1 MIFFMILYFIPDK
14 SVIYFCMKLCR
25 VTPSHDIIA
34 VSLQKRLVIVKIVSE
49 SSSDPSVE
57 DGEAP
62 GPAGGCQRG
71 PRAV

>member
-1 MIFFMILYFIPDK
+1 MIFSIILYFNPDK
-14 SVIYFCMKLCR
+14 NVIYSCMKLCR
-25 VTPSHDIIA
+25 VAPSHDIIA
-34 VSLQKRLVIVKIVSE
+34 VSLQKKLVIVKIVPE

-62 GPAGGCQRG
+62 GPAGGCQRR